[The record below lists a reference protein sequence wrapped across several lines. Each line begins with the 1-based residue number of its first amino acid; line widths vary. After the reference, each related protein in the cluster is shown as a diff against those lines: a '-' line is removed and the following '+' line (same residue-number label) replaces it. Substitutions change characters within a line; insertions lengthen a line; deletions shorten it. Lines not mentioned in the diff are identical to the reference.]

1 MFQVARLDAVDVGK
15 SGSMFRKMI
24 AAVGCVGLL
33 SSMTACAG
41 PSDDSTP
48 TTSSTVQSSSPETTE
63 AVSPSPVVSTPSSVE
78 TTPSATAAPTP
89 SPAPPTA
96 SESSDGANGG
106 EIPQSVQGD
115 WARVDDAD
123 VNSVKAEQCDNATAA
138 PGSFITIDATSIQ
151 YFETVSVL
159 ESVEKSDANSLLGQF
174 SQQNGDAVYTT
185 RIRLDSQDDGR
196 TLITTDDEQ
205 PGPTRYLRC
214 PA

>member
-1 MFQVARLDAVDVGK
+1 MRWVAVLHDSVCGAVRRLDPHDEFHRPV
-15 SGSMFRKMI
+15 FI
-24 AAVGCVGLL
+24 AGDNGGCLALTRGQY
-33 SSMTACAG
+33 A
-41 PSDDSTP
+41 
-48 TTSSTVQSSSPETTE
+48 
-63 AVSPSPVVSTPSSVE
+63 SSVE

-89 SPAPPTA
+89 SPTA

-106 EIPQSVQGD
+106 EIPQSVQGN

-159 ESVEKSDANSLLGQF
+159 ESVEKSDAKSLLGQF

>member
-1 MFQVARLDAVDVGK
+1 MIQVARLDAVDVGK

-89 SPAPPTA
+89 SPTA

-106 EIPQSVQGD
+106 EIPQSVQGN

-151 YFETVSVL
+151 YFETISVL
-159 ESVEKSDANSLLGQF
+159 ESVEKSDAQSLLGQF